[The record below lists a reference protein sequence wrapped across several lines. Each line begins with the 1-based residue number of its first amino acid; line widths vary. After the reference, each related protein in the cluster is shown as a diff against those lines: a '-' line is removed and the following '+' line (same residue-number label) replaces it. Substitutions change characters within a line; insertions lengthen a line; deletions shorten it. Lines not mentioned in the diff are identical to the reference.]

1 MARKSGAERVKD
13 APTAWWEAV
22 EEIKTMVCLCTLA
35 RVPNSSL
42 GTAGCKLQGAFAWL
56 FFSDHRYKGCPANS
70 VLCFLCNW
78 IDMSPCPS
86 LQSRLARGESGSGW
100 RGDHALCRVLWG
112 ESSSLTPV
120 GVRGHTH
127 GPHCCSDSG
136 SHTSWGRSSC
146 PHTEIVTKWRGVFK
160 CSNSGQTGWFCS
172 PSILVIMWDQ
182 SLPACDNVYIH
193 YNVIIWYRELLK
205 VSLSPGGFLLNGRK
219 VRSENVIT
227 LLSLYM
233 PTTSQSPFWSPLLSL
248 PSAHPALH
256 LLKQEVTSATHPIR
270 AYYAVKLHCF

>member
-1 MARKSGAERVKD
+1 MSLSPVPVSGRWVRLRLTWRSC
-13 APTAWWEAV
+13 P
-22 EEIKTMVCLCTLA
+22 
-35 RVPNSSL
+35 
-42 GTAGCKLQGAFAWL
+42 LQGAVGRKQLPHSCGGEGPYSRPPLLLWQWL
-56 FFSDHRYKGCPANS
+56 SHKLRQII
-70 VLCFLCNW
+70 L
-78 IDMSPCPS
+78 
-86 LQSRLARGESGSGW
+86 
-100 RGDHALCRVLWG
+100 
-112 ESSSLTPV
+112 SSY
-120 GVRGHTH
+120 
-127 GPHCCSDSG
+127 
-136 SHTSWGRSSC
+136 W
-146 PHTEIVTKWRGVFK
+146 IVTKWRGVFK
-160 CSNSGQTGWFCS
+160 CSNLGQTGWFCS

-256 LLKQEVTSATHPIR
+256 LLKQQVTAATHPIR